1 MSWNKIIAV
10 IISRLF
16 PNSRRGLKERLR
28 LDHEAAVT
36 LYGQGSYDQAR
47 TKIDENFTLAEK
59 LGEISFDRADYL
71 DLAADFFHST
81 GNYSLSE
88 EPARSSLRIRE
99 AIFGEDDP
107 AISESLNNL
116 GLLLYAQGRDDEAVN
131 QFSRLVNILKKHS
144 PQTRELAICL
154 DNLAAALRRLDRSAE
169 AEEATAKAAGI
180 REKLK

>member
-1 MSWNKIIAV
+1 MGWSKITAV
-10 IISRLF
+10 IISRLS

-28 LDHEAAVT
+28 LDHEAAVI
-36 LYGQGSYDQAR
+36 LYDQGSYEQAR

-59 LGEISFDRADYL
+59 LGEMHSDRADYL

-81 GNYSLSE
+81 GNYLLSE

-99 AIFGEDDP
+99 YIFGEDDP

-116 GLLLYAQGRDDEAVN
+116 GLLLYAQGRDDEALD
-131 QFSRLVNILKKHS
+131 QFSRLSNILKKHS

-154 DNLAAALRRLDRSAE
+154 DNLAAALRRLNRSAE
-169 AEEATAKAAGI
+169 AELATARASGI
-180 REKLK
+180 REELE